1 MGPIA
6 KEVAA
11 SYAGKSVKFVTF
23 DFTSDETKAAA
34 EATAKELGVEAVYAE
49 KAPKTGFALVYDTAA
64 KKVIARLSAKETVEQ
79 WSTTLAKG
87 LGEG

>member
-11 SYAGKSVKFVTF
+11 NYAGRSVKFVTF

-34 EATAKELGVEAVYAE
+34 EATAKQLGVEAVYAE
-49 KAPKTGFALVYDTAA
+49 KAPKTGFALVYDMSA
-64 KKVIARLSAKETVEQ
+64 KKVVAKLSAKESVEE
-79 WSTTLAKG
+79 WSATLAKG